1 MIQMKGNISKNNLQQ
16 FEFQI
21 SPPLTVINSQNGS
34 GKTSLLKCICGVTK
48 YEGWIKDRNE
58 RIKTKDISFYFSG
71 DDFLEPEMTIQQNY
85 RYYIGTN
92 KVNVDFLRN
101 FKLDCNEKCLV
112 SQLSSGNLQ
121 KLRIM
126 LTLARQRKYYIL
138 DEPTV
143 YLDKETIDE
152 LCTVLKKNTIE
163 GNIIIGTN
171 DNYFSEMM
179 SEYVID
185 IMENGNAFY

>member
-1 MIQMKGNISKNNLQQ
+1 
-16 FEFQI
+16 
-21 SPPLTVINSQNGS
+21 
-34 GKTSLLKCICGVTK
+34 
-48 YEGWIKDRNE
+48 
-58 RIKTKDISFYFSG
+58 
-71 DDFLEPEMTIQQNY
+71 
-85 RYYIGTN
+85 
-92 KVNVDFLRN
+92 
-101 FKLDCNEKCLV
+101 
-112 SQLSSGNLQ
+112 
-121 KLRIM
+121 M